1 MRLCIS
7 CLLLVLALAQC
18 SLAQDSANR
27 DTTPGVTPEVDRI
40 LEDRDAGGVN
50 TAMVSRKQAEEA
62 SALRQRAQEVRDA
75 LSDQTWVVLALDS
88 LRRSQIV
95 DSQAHFDRMEQALI
109 GMQSALD
116 LTAGRYP
123 AEMNAEEL
131 GQLREQV
138 RQQVAEK
145 LLEAM
150 DWLEQALAANPW
162 DEQVLESIAGTL
174 EDLGRIYTSLEYR
187 QRAAEVARQR
197 ITLDPGNY
205 FAWWDLA
212 DVTRD
217 MKQSAEALNLYTRT
231 SETLK
236 AWSWLEQESDPGR
249 LTGRQRDHLVFL
261 CRERVNLA
269 MELGDEEA
277 FRAAL
282 ADWEPVALGGER
294 KEIGE
299 LKRWLNRA
307 GGSLGLALKQDRA
320 WQLIQQGRE
329 LEARELL
336 TATIAESQDPVFVA
350 ENTLALA
357 DLEFYRLEM
366 RELGLERVTNLAQ
379 NARSLP
385 DSIKVRIH
393 DTRATMTLNH
403 AGSMEADDPLAAWE
417 LYTAAAAHE
426 NRYLPL
432 LSVRI
437 ADLLANRPQ
446 EALQWLERALENC
459 DSSHEC
465 TPEDQLAI
473 YTSLTQVYRRLG
485 QPQEARRAYERV
497 QELQR

>member
-1 MRLCIS
+1 MRFCIS
-7 CLLLVLALAQC
+7 CLLLVFVLAQT
-18 SLAQDSANR
+18 SLAQDTGSR
-27 DTTPGVTPEVDRI
+27 DTTPGITPEVDRI
-40 LEDRDAGGVN
+40 LQERDAGGVN
-50 TAMVSRKQAEEA
+50 TAMVSRRKAEEA
-62 SALRQRAQEVRDA
+62 DALRQRAQEVRES
-75 LSDQTWVVLALDS
+75 LSDQTWIVLALDS
-88 LRRSQIV
+88 LRRSQVV

-116 LTAGRYP
+116 LTEGKYP
-123 AEMNAEEL
+123 AEMSAEEL
-131 GQLREQV
+131 GRLRETV
-138 RQQVAEK
+138 RNQVAEK
-145 LLEAM
+145 LLESM
-150 DWLEQALAANPW
+150 DYLEAALKANPW
-162 DEQVLESIAGTL
+162 DEQVLETLAGTL

-187 QRAAEVARQR
+187 ERAAEVARQR

-217 MKQSAEALNLYTRT
+217 MKQSDKALELYTRT

-236 AWSWLEQESDPGR
+236 AWSWLEQETDPGR
-249 LTGRQRDHLVFL
+249 LTGRQRDHLVYL

-269 MELGDEEA
+269 MKLGNEEA

-307 GGSLGLALKQDRA
+307 GGSLGLALQQDRA

-336 TATIAESQDPVFVA
+336 QATIQESTDQVFVA

-366 RELGLERVTNLAQ
+366 RELGLERVTSLAQ

-385 DSIKVRIH
+385 DSLRSRIN

-403 AGSMEADDPLAAWE
+403 AGSIEADDPLAAWE
-417 LYTAAAAHE
+417 LYTAAAAHD

-437 ADLLANRPQ
+437 ADLLANRPE

-459 DSSHEC
+459 DTDHEC
-465 TPEDQLAI
+465 TSEDQLAI
-473 YTSLTQVYRRLG
+473 YTSLTQAYRRLG
-485 QPQEARRAYERV
+485 RAQDARDAYERV
-497 QELQR
+497 QELRR